1 MTKPPALLYGN
12 LFRGIHGD
20 YTSSLAT
27 PFGTYTSCGYLPATR
42 ARWERGAHTRSFLI
56 SNSCLLH
63 SRPRATVST
72 LHTLKFG
79 RFGGEGIANRG
90 SLIWTSSRRRRGRF
104 FKKKKKNYR
113 IRNDHTTNFEFFR
126 TFFFSFF
133 FFHRIEIAGTI
144 IVTARGIPHF
154 TRGKLRRGHGHVD

>member
-1 MTKPPALLYGN
+1 MERCKWQEQANVTKPPALLYGN

-104 FKKKKKNYR
+104 FKKKKKIIESETIIPR
-113 IRNDHTTNFEFFR
+113 ALNFFGHFFFLF
-126 TFFFSFF
+126 FFFST
-133 FFHRIEIAGTI
+133 E
-144 IVTARGIPHF
+144 
-154 TRGKLRRGHGHVD
+154 

>member
-1 MTKPPALLYGN
+1 MERCKWQEQANVTKPPALLYGN

-72 LHTLKFG
+72 LHTVKFG

-90 SLIWTSSRRRRGRF
+90 SLIWTSSRRGRGRF
-104 FKKKKKNYR
+104 FKKKKKIIESETIIPR
-113 IRNDHTTNFEFFR
+113 ALNFFGHFFFLF
-126 TFFFSFF
+126 FFFST
-133 FFHRIEIAGTI
+133 E
-144 IVTARGIPHF
+144 
-154 TRGKLRRGHGHVD
+154 